1 MDNKRKPLL
10 DIATLVERPMVRID
24 GELQELVSPEELSIL
39 ASQRLASDGRRLNE
53 LMTSDKLDEDGD
65 QELEKLLVRISD
77 TIMEPVPKKVR
88 AKLSEMQRLEIIQ
101 AFTALLLRKKAG
113 SAAAMI
119 NSLIPAIAVPK
130 ATGETVSPGSSG
142 STAATRDTGSPK
154 RR

>member
-10 DIATLVERPMVRID
+10 DIATLVERPMVKID

-77 TIMEPVPKKVR
+77 TIMEPVPKMVR
-88 AKLSEMQRLEIIQ
+88 AKLSGMQRLEIIQ

-130 ATGETVSPGSSG
+130 ATGETISPGSSG